1 MQLANKLSFC
11 ARFVGFATLLAVCGS
26 TLQNQRVQATTSAM
40 KISAQPVPATKPM
53 PLGHDKAEVEQGELV
68 GPAVDCDG
76 DGFDNDSRIDFDGD
90 GIADDCVSE
99 PEAIPEPPFAQDF
112 TPTKETFEGLIPN
125 VGWAA
130 RYQCG
135 DGLYEVTLRRP
146 SQGEVEYASD
156 GLTLSSSVVYDDIDP
171 NLNQPL
177 VIRDPAD
184 GLRYSFQQES
194 DGEFYEYAIANY
206 GGDVGLYIYQTGEQ
220 IVAAP
225 CESVA
230 MN

>member
-1 MQLANKLSFC
+1 MKLANKLSFC
-11 ARFVGFATLLAVCGS
+11 ARFASLAMLLAACGPAVPGQS
-26 TLQNQRVQATTSAM
+26 VQAT
-40 KISAQPVPATKPM
+40 ISVVKPVPMGQAKVE
-53 PLGHDKAEVEQGELV
+53 GEQGELV
-68 GPAVDCDG
+68 GPPIDCDG

-90 GIADDCVSE
+90 GVADDCV
-99 PEAIPEPPFAQDF
+99 PGGEAIPEPPFAQSF
-112 TPTKETFEGLIPN
+112 TPTKEMFEQIVPS

-146 SQGEVEYASD
+146 NAGKLEYVSD
-156 GLTLSSSVVYDDIDP
+156 GLTLSSDVVYDDIDP

-177 VIRDPAD
+177 VIQDPTD
-184 GLRYSFQQES
+184 GVRYSFQQEQ

-206 GGDVGLYIYQTGEQ
+206 SGNVGLYIYQTGEQ

-225 CESVA
+225 CQSVA
-230 MN
+230 LK